1 MEWVLDPF
9 CGRGTTNFAAR
20 ILGLPSV
27 GIDTSSIAVS
37 IAKAKLATA
46 DPQSVVDAAERLI
59 SETPEVETPTGE
71 FWDLAYHPLTLR
83 ALGRLRAGLLKADD
97 TEAHVL
103 LRAIVLGAL
112 HGPKSL
118 GVKAYL
124 SNQSPRTFAP
134 KPGYA
139 VRFWKSRNLH
149 PENVDVL
156 GVVRS
161 RANRYLQDLP
171 QATAGMI
178 MLDDGRNIDTHDLG
192 YKFSYVITSPPY
204 YGMKTYIPDQWLRYW
219 FLGGPAHVAYTH
231 PVGSLSHNSL
241 DSFTTGLARMWISV
255 ANVCK
260 PAAKLVC
267 RFGAIRNRDHDPID
281 IIKNSLSG
289 TDWQLLTIKHAGNSL
304 TGKRQ
309 AQQFGER
316 IRLSPRQEYDFH
328 ARLVR

>member
-1 MEWVLDPF
+1 
-9 CGRGTTNFAAR
+9 
-20 ILGLPSV
+20 LGLPSV
-27 GIDTSSIAVS
+27 GIDTSPIAVA

-59 SETPEVETPTGE
+59 SETPEIETPTSE
-71 FWDLAYHPLTLR
+71 FWDLAYHPTTLR
-83 ALGRLRAGLLKADD
+83 TLVRLRAGLLKADD
-97 TEAHVL
+97 TEAHVV
-103 LRAIVLGAL
+103 LRAIVLGGL
-112 HGPKSL
+112 HGPKSK
-118 GVKAYL
+118 GVKGYL

-134 KPGYA
+134 KPAYA

-149 PENVDVL
+149 PENVDLLAVIRL
-156 GVVRS
+156 

-178 MLDDGRNIDTHDLG
+178 MLDDGRNIDTHDWG
-192 YKFSYVITSPPY
+192 YNFSYVITSPPY
-204 YGMKTYIPDQWLRYW
+204 YGMRTYIPDQWLRYW
-219 FLGGPAHVAYTH
+219 FLGGPADVAYTH
-231 PVGSLSHNSL
+231 PVGSLSHRSL
-241 DSFTTGLARMWISV
+241 DAFTIGLAGMWRSV

-267 RFGAIRNRDHDPID
+267 RFGAIRDRDHDPVD

-289 TDWQLLTIKHAGNSL
+289 TDWQLVTIKHAGNSL
-304 TGKRQ
+304 AGKRQ

-328 ARLVR
+328 ARLMR